1 MRGTVPTESTELQ
14 PIHAVVVTFHPNL
27 VILAAALTSLAGQ
40 VDGIVV
46 VDNGG
51 SEAVRR
57 YLQALAERGAIVL
70 HCKERNIGLAAAQNV
85 GVEVARQCGA
95 AAVLLLDQDSEP
107 GPMMVHRL
115 IVAWQQLQV
124 TGRNPGL
131 MTPSYCCAETGAE
144 GHYVVQLG
152 PRYVACTC
160 ASDEVRSVDATISS
174 GSLIPLAVFDVVG
187 PFDEGF
193 FIDAIDTDWCLR
205 ARAAGYGIYAVG
217 GAQLKH
223 RLGDDYH
230 RVQFLGR
237 QRRILLHS
245 PLRSYTIARN
255 NLALAGRPHASA
267 AWRRFVFAM
276 LAQRLV
282 CFITFGPKRW
292 QHVKALARGV
302 IDGLRGKTG
311 EPVI

>member
-1 MRGTVPTESTELQ
+1 MPTESPELQ
-14 PIHAVVVTFHPNL
+14 PIHAVVVTFHPDL
-27 VILAAALTSLAGQ
+27 VILDATLTSLAAQ

-51 SEAVRR
+51 SETVSRH
-57 YLQALAERGAIVL
+57 LQALAERSEIVL
-70 HCKERNIGLAAAQNV
+70 HRQKRNIGLAAAQNL

-107 GPMMVHRL
+107 GSMMVHRL
-115 IVAWQQLQV
+115 KAAWQQLHV
-124 TGRNPGL
+124 SGRNPGL

-144 GHYVVQLG
+144 GHFVVRQG
-152 PRYVACTC
+152 SRYEVCGC
-160 ASDEVRSVDATISS
+160 AKDEVRSVDATISS
-174 GSLIPLAVFDVVG
+174 GSLIPLSVFDVVG
-187 PFDEGF
+187 RFDEGF

-205 ARAAGYGIYAVG
+205 ARASGYGIFAVG
-217 GAQLKH
+217 SAQLKH
-223 RLGDDYH
+223 RLGDDFH
-230 RVQFLGR
+230 RIWFLGR

-255 NLALAGRPHASA
+255 NLALAGRTHASA
-267 AWRRFVFAM
+267 AWRRFVIVM
-276 LAQRLV
+276 LIQRLM
-282 CFITFGPKRW
+282 CLLTFGPQRW
-292 QHVKALARGV
+292 QHAKALASGV